1 MNLYIE
7 KDRHIPRPDYDLMWT
22 TIEQE
27 AYKRQRNLNASQN
40 TPRPNKKVVPISI
53 VFSCLLLVAIPVF
66 ASMTINWDKIGGRSV
81 SNALNNGIGQ
91 QYNLQASSSGV
102 TMNLNGVVTDGEKM
116 KMLLSLDTK
125 SDLSQ
130 YTGFATEE
138 NSMTSESGAKAK
150 VYGYLEYDPESQ
162 KLIGVYE
169 TPDTLKD
176 DKKDYKFEARN
187 LIFYRNQNIPLQS
200 NHQAGATIDTGVK
213 QYPSIQIESV
223 RHVSNQTIIRYKV
236 AASPSDLGRGNP
248 HLVVST
254 AGQENEAI
262 PTIMPNEGSDLF
274 IEQVF
279 NITESDWKEASL
291 HFSYIEEAKR
301 ISGTWKFDF
310 KADGQK
316 ASEAIYTKKLYNSP
330 EFQEKTGITLDQLVV
345 TPLDIQILIDENDSL
360 KKGIVHYNTAQL
372 VIGDKTITGGWN
384 LKGDHSE
391 SYQHLFQFESPDWY
405 NNWSDVP
412 MKLILKDAVIE
423 KRDTSKNWITINKP
437 KEEKQFTS
445 LDVDGLEIEFTYYTE
460 GENLIV
466 ESSSKSPGFKSVNQT
481 TLRIN
486 GKEVVPEITP
496 KGMISTG
503 TNIDSYKDIPF
514 DEKIELNPGIY
525 KYSDPSRNEEIKL

>member
-1 MNLYIE
+1 
-7 KDRHIPRPDYDLMWT
+7 
-22 TIEQE
+22 
-27 AYKRQRNLNASQN
+27 
-40 TPRPNKKVVPISI
+40 
-53 VFSCLLLVAIPVF
+53 
-66 ASMTINWDKIGGRSV
+66 
-81 SNALNNGIGQ
+81 
-91 QYNLQASSSGV
+91 
-102 TMNLNGVVTDGEKM
+102 
-116 KMLLSLDTK
+116 MLLSLDTK

-138 NSMTSESGAKAK
+138 NTMTSESGAKAK

-200 NHQAGATIDTGVK
+200 NHQAGDTIDTGVK

-360 KKGIVHYNTAQL
+360 KKEL
-372 VIGDKTITGGWN
+372 STI
-384 LKGDHSE
+384 
-391 SYQHLFQFESPDWY
+391 
-405 NNWSDVP
+405 
-412 MKLILKDAVIE
+412 
-423 KRDTSKNWITINKP
+423 
-437 KEEKQFTS
+437 
-445 LDVDGLEIEFTYYTE
+445 
-460 GENLIV
+460 
-466 ESSSKSPGFKSVNQT
+466 
-481 TLRIN
+481 
-486 GKEVVPEITP
+486 
-496 KGMISTG
+496 
-503 TNIDSYKDIPF
+503 IP
-514 DEKIELNPGIY
+514 L
-525 KYSDPSRNEEIKL
+525 SWL

>member
-1 MNLYIE
+1 M
-7 KDRHIPRPDYDLMWT
+7 
-22 TIEQE
+22 
-27 AYKRQRNLNASQN
+27 
-40 TPRPNKKVVPISI
+40 
-53 VFSCLLLVAIPVF
+53 
-66 ASMTINWDKIGGRSV
+66 
-81 SNALNNGIGQ
+81 
-91 QYNLQASSSGV
+91 
-102 TMNLNGVVTDGEKM
+102 
-116 KMLLSLDTK
+116 
-125 SDLSQ
+125 
-130 YTGFATEE
+130 
-138 NSMTSESGAKAK
+138 
-150 VYGYLEYDPESQ
+150 
-162 KLIGVYE
+162 
-169 TPDTLKD
+169 
-176 DKKDYKFEARN
+176 
-187 LIFYRNQNIPLQS
+187 
-200 NHQAGATIDTGVK
+200 
-213 QYPSIQIESV
+213 
-223 RHVSNQTIIRYKV
+223 
-236 AASPSDLGRGNP
+236 
-248 HLVVST
+248 
-254 AGQENEAI
+254 
-262 PTIMPNEGSDLF
+262 
-274 IEQVF
+274 
-279 NITESDWKEASL
+279 KEASL

-391 SYQHLFQFESPDWY
+391 SYQHLFQFESPEWY

-445 LDVDGLEIEFTYYTE
+445 LDVDGLDIEFTYYTE

-466 ESSSKSPGFKSVNQT
+466 ESSSKSPHFKSVNQT

-525 KYSDPSRNEEIKL
+525 KYSAPSRNEEIKL